1 MKKTKNAVLLT
12 DFLKKKLSKKYVN
25 PLVSYTKTKRFL
37 KDFCAVS
44 YKNKVEINSGKL
56 SKLNFTLRE

>member
-1 MKKTKNAVLLT
+1 MKKSKNAVLLT
-12 DFLKKKLSKKYVN
+12 DFLKQKLSKKYAN

-37 KDFCAVS
+37 KDYCAVS

-56 SKLNFTLRE
+56 TELNMSLRE